1 MDRKL
6 KDYLKQIII
15 PTYRNYDKG
24 HDEAHVLKVIAN
36 SMEIAEDY
44 NVNREMVYVI
54 AAFHDLGMPF
64 GRKNHHLSS
73 AILAYYDHVL
83 NEYFTPEQ
91 LLIIKEAIE
100 DHRASNTTEP
110 RSLYGKIIAEAD
122 RDLDVDTILYRTW
135 QYGLTH
141 DPQLDEKEQY
151 TRCYNHLVE
160 KYGEGGYLKLYLET
174 EKNKAGLDALRS
186 LLKDP
191 AALKDRFET
200 VVKQNK
206 K

>member
-110 RSLYGKIIAEAD
+110 RRPAGWPAPPPPHPWWPAWFFPPACAP
-122 RDLDVDTILYRTW
+122 RRPPPRNRARPRPRAP
-135 QYGLTH
+135 
-141 DPQLDEKEQY
+141 PQWP
-151 TRCYNHLVE
+151 R
-160 KYGEGGYLKLYLET
+160 
-174 EKNKAGLDALRS
+174 
-186 LLKDP
+186 
-191 AALKDRFET
+191 
-200 VVKQNK
+200 
-206 K
+206 